1 MILFFIYMLASQDVV
16 YRIMV
21 ISKFSKHEIV
31 IRTILQNFY
40 PFALRIGFS
49 EIVILYIHLVLF
61 SVRVI
66 NVY

>member
-49 EIVILYIHLVLF
+49 ESQGHKRILAIGKAGRFLL
-61 SVRVI
+61 I
-66 NVY
+66 